1 MGNSSRKPNSYS
13 SQLEDR
19 GGESNSPFRLQM
31 EYLEKEKA
39 EIKKALHLPTAP
51 FVLDKEQR
59 ERITLARVRMLMKHP
74 FWGNLATRLKVI
86 EASNWCPTAATDG
99 RCLYYNQEFIKILD
113 DDELVFL
120 VGHELLHCIYE
131 HMDPDVKGD
140 RHNIIWNLA
149 TDYNINMTL
158 DEQGI
163 GKVIT
168 ATEVLLDYKYRGMS
182 SFEIYDD
189 IFANVPKIDLD
200 KLVDKLLDEHLN
212 ENGEEEDGEGEGS
225 GREEG
230 EGERPGRPK
239 FTKEERKQIKDE
251 LKDAVL
257 QAAQAAGA
265 DNLPGDIKRM
275 VNDLTRPKM
284 DWKDL
289 LHVQI
294 ESSLRSDYSFMRPNR
309 KAWHM
314 DAILPGIRDGERLDV
329 AIGIDASG
337 SISDNMVR
345 EMLTEV
351 DGIMNGYDAYNIHIW
366 QFDTKVFDY
375 EVFTHEDGK
384 DIRDYKVEGGG
395 GTEFM
400 VNWKFMKE
408 QGIEPKQLIIFT
420 DGYPWGKWGEEHYCD
435 TLFLIHG
442 YPDKKFK
449 APFGVT
455 AHYEEHTKGR

>member
-13 SQLEDR
+13 SLLEDR
-19 GGESNSPFRLQM
+19 DGEVYSPLRLL
-31 EYLEKEKA
+31 LEKENA
-39 EIKKALHLPTAP
+39 DIKKALNLPDVP
-51 FVLDKEQR
+51 FVFDKEQR

-74 FWGNLATRLKVI
+74 FWGNLATRLKVV

-99 RCLYYNQEFIKILD
+99 RCLYYNQEFIKLLD

-140 RHNIIWNLA
+140 RNSIIWNIA

-168 ATEVLLDYKYRGMS
+168 LVEILLDYKYRGMS

-189 IFANVPKIDLD
+189 VLANVPKIDLD
-200 KLVDKLLDEHLN
+200 KLVDKILDEHLN
-212 ENGEEEDGEGEGS
+212 ENGDGEDGEGEGKEN
-225 GREEG
+225 GDDK
-230 EGERPGRPK
+230 RPGRPN

-265 DNLPGDIKRM
+265 DNLPTDINRM
-275 VNDLTRPKM
+275 INDLTRPKM

-294 ESSLRSDYSFMRPNR
+294 ESSLKSDYSFMRPNR
-309 KAWHM
+309 KAWHI
-314 DAILPGIRDGERLDV
+314 DAILPGIRDGEKLDV
-329 AIGIDASG
+329 AIGIDASS

-351 DGIMNGYDAYNIHIW
+351 DGIMNQYDAYNIHIW
-366 QFDTKVFDY
+366 QFDTKVLGY
-375 EVFTHEDGK
+375 EIFTHEDGK
-384 DIRDYKVEGGG
+384 DIRNYKVNGGG

-400 VNWKFMKE
+400 KNWEFMRAE
-408 QGIEPKQLIIFT
+408 GIEPKQLIIFT

-455 AHYEEHTKGR
+455 AHYEEHARGA

>member
-19 GGESNSPFRLQM
+19 DGEFYSPLRLF
-31 EYLEKEKA
+31 LEKEKA
-39 EIKKALHLPTAP
+39 DIKKALNLPDVP
-51 FVLDKEQR
+51 FVFDKEQR

-74 FWGNLATRLKVI
+74 FWGNLATRLKVV

-99 RCLYYNQEFIKILD
+99 RCLYYNQEFIKLLD

-140 RHNIIWNLA
+140 RNSIIWNIA

-168 ATEVLLDYKYRGMS
+168 LVEILLDYKYRGMS

-189 IFANVPKIDLD
+189 VLANVPKIDLD
-200 KLVDKLLDEHLN
+200 KLVDKILDEHLN
-212 ENGEEEDGEGEGS
+212 ENGDND
-225 GREEG
+225 EEG
-230 EGERPGRPK
+230 ESKGSGKEDGDDERPGRPK

-265 DNLPGDIKRM
+265 DNLPTDINRM
-275 VNDLTRPKM
+275 INDLTRPKM

-294 ESSLRSDYSFMRPNR
+294 ESSLKSDYSFMRPNR

-314 DAILPGIRDGERLDV
+314 DAILPGIRDGEKLDI

-351 DGIMNGYDAYNIHIW
+351 DGIMHQYDAYNIHIW
-366 QFDTKVFDY
+366 QFDTKVFGY
-375 EVFTHEDGK
+375 EIFTHEDGK

-400 VNWKFMKE
+400 KNWEFMRN

-420 DGYPWGKWGEEHYCD
+420 DGYPWGKWGEELYCD

-455 AHYEEHTKGR
+455 AHYEAYTKGR

>member
-19 GGESNSPFRLQM
+19 GGEFYSPLRLF
-31 EYLEKEKA
+31 LEKEKT
-39 EIKKALHLPTAP
+39 EIKKALNLPDVP
-51 FVLDKEQR
+51 FVFDKEQR

-74 FWGNLATRLKVI
+74 FWGNLATRLKVV

-99 RCLYYNQEFIKILD
+99 RCLYYNQEFIKLLD

-140 RHNIIWNLA
+140 RNSIIWNIA

-168 ATEVLLDYKYRGMS
+168 LVEILLDYKYRGMS

-189 IFANVPKIDLD
+189 VLANVPKIDLD
-200 KLVDKLLDEHLN
+200 KLVDKILDEHLN
-212 ENGEEEDGEGEGS
+212 ENGDND
-225 GREEG
+225 EEG
-230 EGERPGRPK
+230 ESKGSGKEDGDDERPGKPK

-265 DNLPGDIKRM
+265 DNLPTDINRM
-275 VNDLTRPKM
+275 INDLTRPKM

-294 ESSLRSDYSFMRPNR
+294 ESSLKSDYSFMRPNR

-314 DAILPGIRDGERLDV
+314 DAILPGIRDGEKLDI

-351 DGIMNGYDAYNIHIW
+351 DGIMHQYDAYNIHIW
-366 QFDTKVFDY
+366 QFDTKVFGY
-375 EVFTHEDGK
+375 EIFTHEDGK

-400 VNWKFMKE
+400 KNWEFMRN

-420 DGYPWGKWGEEHYCD
+420 DGYPWGKWGEELYCD

-455 AHYEEHTKGR
+455 AHYEAYTKGR

>member
-19 GGESNSPFRLQM
+19 GGEFYSPLRLF
-31 EYLEKEKA
+31 LEKEKA
-39 EIKKALHLPTAP
+39 DIKKALNLPDVP
-51 FVLDKEQR
+51 FVFDKEQR

-74 FWGNLATRLKVI
+74 FWGNLATRLKVV

-99 RCLYYNQEFIKILD
+99 RCLYYNQEFIKLLD

-140 RHNIIWNLA
+140 RNSIIWNIA

-168 ATEVLLDYKYRGMS
+168 LVEILLDYKYRGMS

-189 IFANVPKIDLD
+189 VLANVPKIDLD
-200 KLVDKLLDEHLN
+200 KLVDKILDEHLN
-212 ENGEEEDGEGEGS
+212 EDGDGD
-225 GREEG
+225 EEG
-230 EGERPGRPK
+230 ESKGSGKEDGNDERPGKPK

-265 DNLPGDIKRM
+265 DNLPADINRM
-275 VNDLTRPKM
+275 INDLTRPKM

-294 ESSLRSDYSFMRPNR
+294 ESSLKSDYSFMRPNR

-314 DAILPGIRDGERLDV
+314 DAILPGIRDGEKLDI

-351 DGIMNGYDAYNIHIW
+351 DGIMHQYDAYNIHIW
-366 QFDTKVFDY
+366 QFDTKVFGY
-375 EVFTHEDGK
+375 EIFTHEDGK

-400 VNWKFMKE
+400 KNWEFMRN

-455 AHYEEHTKGR
+455 AHYEAYTKGR

>member
-13 SQLEDR
+13 SRLEDR
-19 GGESNSPFRLQM
+19 DGEFYSPLRLF
-31 EYLEKEKA
+31 LEKEKA
-39 EIKKALHLPTAP
+39 DIKKALNLPDVP
-51 FVLDKEQR
+51 FVFDKEQR

-74 FWGNLATRLKVI
+74 FWGNLATRLKVV

-99 RCLYYNQEFIKILD
+99 RCLYYNQEFIKLLD

-140 RHNIIWNLA
+140 RNSIIWNIA

-168 ATEVLLDYKYRGMS
+168 LVEILLDYKYRGMS

-189 IFANVPKIDLD
+189 VLANVPKIDLD
-200 KLVDKLLDEHLN
+200 KLVDKILDEHLN
-212 ENGEEEDGEGEGS
+212 EDGDGD
-225 GREEG
+225 EEG
-230 EGERPGRPK
+230 ESKGSGKEDGDNERPGKPK

-265 DNLPGDIKRM
+265 DNLPADINRM
-275 VNDLTRPKM
+275 INDLTRPKM

-294 ESSLRSDYSFMRPNR
+294 ESSLKSDYSFMRPNR

-314 DAILPGIRDGERLDV
+314 DAILPGIRDGEKLDI

-351 DGIMNGYDAYNIHIW
+351 DGIMHQYDAYNIHIW
-366 QFDTKVFDY
+366 QFDTKVFGY
-375 EVFTHEDGK
+375 EIFTHEDGK

-400 VNWKFMKE
+400 KNWEFMRDE
-408 QGIEPKQLIIFT
+408 GIEPKQLIIFT

-455 AHYEEHTKGR
+455 AHYEAYTKGR

>member
-19 GGESNSPFRLQM
+19 GGEFYSPLRLF
-31 EYLEKEKA
+31 LEKEKT
-39 EIKKALHLPTAP
+39 EIKKALNLPDVP
-51 FVLDKEQR
+51 FVFDKEQR

-74 FWGNLATRLKVI
+74 FWGNLATRLKVV

-99 RCLYYNQEFIKILD
+99 RCLYYNQEFIKLLD

-140 RHNIIWNLA
+140 RNSIIWNIA

-168 ATEVLLDYKYRGMS
+168 LVEILLDYKYRGMS

-189 IFANVPKIDLD
+189 VLANVPKIDLD
-200 KLVDKLLDEHLN
+200 KLVDKILDEHLN
-212 ENGEEEDGEGEGS
+212 ENGDND
-225 GREEG
+225 EEG
-230 EGERPGRPK
+230 ESKGSGKEDGDDERPGRPK

-265 DNLPGDIKRM
+265 DNLPTDINRM
-275 VNDLTRPKM
+275 INDLTRPKM

-294 ESSLRSDYSFMRPNR
+294 ESSLKSDYSFMRPNR

-314 DAILPGIRDGERLDV
+314 DAILPGIRDGEKLDI

-351 DGIMNGYDAYNIHIW
+351 DGIMHQYDAYNIHIW
-366 QFDTKVFDY
+366 QFDTKVFGY
-375 EVFTHEDGK
+375 EIFTHEDGK

-400 VNWKFMKE
+400 KNWEFMRN

-420 DGYPWGKWGEEHYCD
+420 DGYPWGKWGEELYCD

-455 AHYEEHTKGR
+455 AHYEAYTKGR

>member
-19 GGESNSPFRLQM
+19 GGEFYSPLRLF
-31 EYLEKEKA
+31 LEKEKT
-39 EIKKALHLPTAP
+39 EIKKALNLPDVP
-51 FVLDKEQR
+51 FVFDKEQR

-74 FWGNLATRLKVI
+74 FWGNLATRLKVV

-99 RCLYYNQEFIKILD
+99 RCLYYNQEFIKLLD

-140 RHNIIWNLA
+140 RNSIIWNIA

-168 ATEVLLDYKYRGMS
+168 LVEILLDYKYRGMS

-189 IFANVPKIDLD
+189 VLANVPKIDLD
-200 KLVDKLLDEHLN
+200 KLVDKILDEHLN
-212 ENGEEEDGEGEGS
+212 EDGDGD
-225 GREEG
+225 EEG
-230 EGERPGRPK
+230 ESKGSGKEDGDDERPGRPK

-265 DNLPGDIKRM
+265 DNLPTDINRM
-275 VNDLTRPKM
+275 INDLTRPKM

-294 ESSLRSDYSFMRPNR
+294 ESSLKSDYSFMRPNR

-314 DAILPGIRDGERLDV
+314 DAILPGIRDGEKLDI

-351 DGIMNGYDAYNIHIW
+351 DGIMHQYDAYNIHIW
-366 QFDTKVFDY
+366 QFDTKVFGY
-375 EVFTHEDGK
+375 EIFTHEDGK

-400 VNWKFMKE
+400 KNWEFMRN

-420 DGYPWGKWGEEHYCD
+420 DGYPWGKWGEELYCD

-455 AHYEEHTKGR
+455 AHYEAYTKGR